1 MMREAPETKSLFVNV
16 NVDDVHGPEFGAHV
30 LRVITGLDLCVNAL
44 LDIPVLEKITSH
56 MAAQHARIPGVKTA
70 YFEVRDAVSRLFL

>member
-1 MMREAPETKSLFVNV
+1 MQEAPPTRALFSRV

-44 LDIPVLEKITSH
+44 LDHRVLQEITSH
-56 MAAQHARIPGVKTA
+56 LAEQHARIPGVKA
-70 YFEVRDAVSRLFL
+70 EYFEVICVVSFLCL